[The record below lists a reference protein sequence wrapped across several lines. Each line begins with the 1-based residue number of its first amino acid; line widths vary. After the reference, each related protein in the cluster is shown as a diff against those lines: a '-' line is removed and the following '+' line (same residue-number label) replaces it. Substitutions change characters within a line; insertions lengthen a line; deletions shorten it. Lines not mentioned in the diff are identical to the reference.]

1 MNFPTNIVGTISPQ
15 RQLVMSGA
23 PTSAAPGM
31 EEGETPAILLR
42 LKQRI
47 HLAVETWATS
57 HIERLKW
64 SLPRAIHRMA

>member
-1 MNFPTNIVGTISPQ
+1 
-15 RQLVMSGA
+15 
-23 PTSAAPGM
+23 M
-31 EEGETPAILLR
+31 EEGETPAILFR

-64 SLPRAIHRMA
+64 SLPRAIHRMARATRDTKAAADGQGG